1 MGTPTFQPFSPG
13 GVPVDPRFL
22 GGQQT
27 NHTRVGLGK
36 CRWFQESS
44 WGKKLKEM
52 KVGLFPSGNCMKPQQ
67 LCKDDSFVQKTDSFS
82 AFKEKVDNRK
92 KLHEFLGSKKFVA
105 SPQSC

>member
-1 MGTPTFQPFSPG
+1 MSVSKPLWIRGRWEPQRSSHFSWGTPFK
-13 GVPVDPRFL
+13 VL
-22 GGQQT
+22 GAAT

-67 LCKDDSFVQKTDSFS
+67 LCKDDSFVQKTAQLQCFQG
-82 AFKEKVDNRK
+82 E
-92 KLHEFLGSKKFVA
+92 G
-105 SPQSC
+105 